1 LSLKEKVLT
10 IYTEAVKIDLVRAME
25 IKMVQVGIPQ
35 GSNIVIGQTHFIKS
49 IEDLYETMATHAP
62 GAEFGI
68 AFAEASGPCLIRR
81 EGNCEELERA
91 AAEAC
96 MGIGA
101 GHVFVLVMR
110 KAYPISVLNA
120 IKSVQEVCNVFCATA
135 NPLWVV
141 VAEAEGRR
149 GVLGVIDGDAPKG
162 VESDAERESRKA
174 FLRRIG
180 YKR

>member
-1 LSLKEKVLT
+1 M
-10 IYTEAVKIDLVRAME
+10 D
-25 IKMVQVGIPQ
+25 IKLVQVSTPSE
-35 GSNIVIGQTHFIKS
+35 SNIVIGQTHFIKS
-49 IEDLYETMATHAP
+49 IEDLYEVMATHASS
-62 GAEFGI
+62 AEFGI
-68 AFAEASGPCLIRR
+68 AFSEASGPCLIRHD
-81 EGNCEELERA
+81 GNCEELERA
-91 AAEAC
+91 AADIC

-101 GHVFVLVMR
+101 GHVFVLIMR

-141 VAEAEGRR
+141 VAEAEGKR

>member
-1 LSLKEKVLT
+1 
-10 IYTEAVKIDLVRAME
+10 ME
-25 IKMVQVGIPQ
+25 IKLVQVIVPRE
-35 GSNIVIGQTHFIKS
+35 SNVVIGQTHFIKS
-49 IEDLYETMATHAP
+49 VEDLYEVMATHAP

-68 AFAEASGPCLIRR
+68 AFSEASGPCLIRR
-81 EGNCEELERA
+81 EGNSTELERA
-91 AAEAC
+91 AVDAC
-96 MGIGA
+96 MEIGA
-101 GHVFVLVMR
+101 GHVFVVIMR
-110 KAYPISVLNA
+110 KAYPISILNA

-141 VAEAEGRR
+141 VAESDGKR

-162 VESDAERESRKA
+162 VESDAEKEHRKA

>member
-1 LSLKEKVLT
+1 
-10 IYTEAVKIDLVRAME
+10 ME
-25 IKMVQVGIPQ
+25 IKLVQVSAPQ

-49 IEDLYETMATHAP
+49 IEDLYEVMATHAP

-68 AFAEASGPCLIRR
+68 AFAEASGPCLVRR
-81 EGNCEELERA
+81 EGNCEDLERA
-91 AAEAC
+91 AADAC
-96 MGIGA
+96 MRIGA
-101 GHVFVLVMR
+101 GHVFVLIMR

-120 IKSVQEVCNVFCATA
+120 IKSVQEVCNIFCATA

-141 VAEAEGRR
+141 VAEAEGKR
-149 GVLGVIDGDAPKG
+149 GVLGVIDGDTPRG
-162 VESDAERESRKA
+162 VESDTDRESRKE